1 MDKVKSNRIDAVL
14 ERTIFAGQEVDNV
27 TLAFSRLQYMLQ
39 FVQGLFT
46 HLTIPVPRNR
56 RECLST
62 LLRCL
67 LAVTFLSQKYSV
79 LLTLV
84 KRALSGEFV
93 THSLFCF
100 LNLYIHSVEAV
111 MEAVKAAL
119 HLCQQKND
127 YSSSSSSS
135 FWKLHLE

>member
-1 MDKVKSNRIDAVL
+1 MLYLSVQYLLVKKLITSLWLFLDYSTCFNLCKVS
-14 ERTIFAGQEVDNV
+14 
-27 TLAFSRLQYMLQ
+27 S
-39 FVQGLFT
+39 LF
-46 HLTIPVPRNR
+46 HPTIPVPRNR

>member
-1 MDKVKSNRIDAVL
+1 MLYI

-46 HLTIPVPRNR
+46 FSSDNSSTSRNR